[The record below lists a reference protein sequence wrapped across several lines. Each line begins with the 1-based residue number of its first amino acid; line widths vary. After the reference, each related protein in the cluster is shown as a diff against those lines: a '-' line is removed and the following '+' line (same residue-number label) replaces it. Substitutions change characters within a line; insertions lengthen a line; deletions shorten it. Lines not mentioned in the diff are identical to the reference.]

1 MEITEHIHHFSTQTV
16 YTPPK
21 IAHPALIRW
30 ESSPEATPQVPT
42 TEIKYAQHID
52 ALQYFPPST
61 PQPNLKIKP
70 LKEKIQKSPI
80 PNLSLMFLGK
90 HGPSFPVFTSMMKDL
105 HHAME
110 RMVGNPLEIFNG
122 QPSSILTTMRTFL
135 NNFSVGSYGDNK
147 LDIFDFI
154 PLLAVLVASVLIFAG
169 TFPNGVNILGLNQ
182 STLPL
187 GRRVDEETMFET
199 ALNQLESGVM
209 MISAIRHEDSCSAK
223 LACKLGDA
231 AKDSFPNKD
240 MLLGAVNLLLGERF
254 VKFSES
260 FEDVLEGRDRSSCEE
275 KCTRCMAI

>member
-1 MEITEHIHHFSTQTV
+1 
-16 YTPPK
+16 
-21 IAHPALIRW
+21 
-30 ESSPEATPQVPT
+30 
-42 TEIKYAQHID
+42 
-52 ALQYFPPST
+52 
-61 PQPNLKIKP
+61 
-70 LKEKIQKSPI
+70 
-80 PNLSLMFLGK
+80 MFLGK

>member
-1 MEITEHIHHFSTQTV
+1 MTMSQVLQQQSQRRPNNIQYIINTKPQGNEDVQFIIHDEDDYKAESSQTV

-52 ALQYFPPST
+52 ALQYFPPSN

-110 RMVGNPLEIFNG
+110 TMVGNPLEIFNG
-122 QPSSILTTMRTFL
+122 QPSSILTTMKSFL
-135 NNFSVGSYGDNK
+135 YNF
-147 LDIFDFI
+147 
-154 PLLAVLVASVLIFAG
+154 
-169 TFPNGVNILGLNQ
+169 
-182 STLPL
+182 
-187 GRRVDEETMFET
+187 
-199 ALNQLESGVM
+199 
-209 MISAIRHEDSCSAK
+209 
-223 LACKLGDA
+223 
-231 AKDSFPNKD
+231 
-240 MLLGAVNLLLGERF
+240 LGASYVLLL
-254 VKFSES
+254 
-260 FEDVLEGRDRSSCEE
+260 L
-275 KCTRCMAI
+275 